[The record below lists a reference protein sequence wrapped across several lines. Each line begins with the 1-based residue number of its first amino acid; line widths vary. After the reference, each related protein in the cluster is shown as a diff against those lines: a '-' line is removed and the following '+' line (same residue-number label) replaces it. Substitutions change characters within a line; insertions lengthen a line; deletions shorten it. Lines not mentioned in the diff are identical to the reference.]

1 MEGIKQNYRALGS
14 LLAGNV
20 TGTAAA
26 ETVSTAIDSKLA
38 EATAALSGMA
48 AAPDATLLISYPYRM
63 ATGDTLEGQLLA
75 QVGFHC
81 SGADYTNWLYP
92 ESEPEGA
99 GAGCDL
105 LC

>member
-1 MEGIKQNYRALGS
+1 MEGIKQNYRALGG

-38 EATAALSGMA
+38 EATAALSRMA
-48 AAPDATLLISYPYRM
+48 AVPDATLLISYPYRM

-75 QVGFHC
+75 RWV
-81 SGADYTNWLYP
+81 STA
-92 ESEPEGA
+92 A
-99 GAGCDL
+99 GRTTPTGCTRKVS
-105 LC
+105 